1 MRFLTFALAL
11 AAGLLAGCAAVSK
24 LPSFEH
30 CDQVS
35 YNRSGTAV
43 SVSAQCTAGVA
54 F

>member
-30 CDQVS
+30 CDEFQYS
-35 YNRSGTAV
+35 RKGTAV
-43 SVSAQCTAGVA
+43 AVSASCTAGVA